1 VIRAS
6 TEAIFILSD
15 LRLNLDYIILGWAT
29 LALSYHDPLTV
40 VLVHSYLRNNFPAVT
55 DAI

>member
-1 VIRAS
+1 MIRAS